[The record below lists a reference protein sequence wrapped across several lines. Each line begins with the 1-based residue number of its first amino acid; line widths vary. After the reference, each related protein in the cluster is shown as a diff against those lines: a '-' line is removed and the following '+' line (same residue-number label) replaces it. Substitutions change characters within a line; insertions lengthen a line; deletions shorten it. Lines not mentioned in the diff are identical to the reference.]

1 MELIN
6 VTPEDVF
13 NVERVPRRPRQESC
27 TRLSLTVQGK
37 SYFGLEVP
45 GAPHIEAGHRLT
57 ALCRKPGDLSSI
69 AGWQNHT
76 TGELV
81 LPSFQSALLMA
92 LLLAVISIL
101 TWMRLPSEPVA
112 GMRVLKALGGGVT
125 LLWSLGALW
134 RCRRVIEERAL
145 LRSVP
150 NERLASDVGT
160 REPL

>member
-1 MELIN
+1 M
-6 VTPEDVF
+6 
-13 NVERVPRRPRQESC
+13 
-27 TRLSLTVQGK
+27 QGT
-37 SYFGLEVP
+37 SYFGVQVP

-92 LLLAVISIL
+92 LLLAVIGIL
-101 TWMRLPSEPVA
+101 TWMSLPSEPMA
-112 GMRVLKALGGGVT
+112 GKQVLKALGGGVA
-125 LLWSLGALW
+125 LLWSLAAFW
-134 RCRRVIEERAL
+134 RCRRIHEERAL

-150 NERLASDVGT
+150 NERLASDIGT